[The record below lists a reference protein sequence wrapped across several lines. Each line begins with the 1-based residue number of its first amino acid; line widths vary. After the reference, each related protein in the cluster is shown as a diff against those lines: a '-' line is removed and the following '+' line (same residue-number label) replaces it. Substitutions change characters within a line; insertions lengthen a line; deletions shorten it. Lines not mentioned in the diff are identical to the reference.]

1 MSVDSININPM
12 MHFVV
17 CRAATVYEQD
27 TTLLNSREASL
38 LQSHKQD
45 GRMSGNKIDSWLM
58 LYLVH
63 NHSIMVE
70 CIATPIRQYQ

>member
-1 MSVDSININPM
+1 MSVDSIKINPM

-27 TTLLNSREASL
+27 TTLLNSHEASL

-45 GRMSGNKIDSWLM
+45 GRMSGNKD
-58 LYLVH
+58 
-63 NHSIMVE
+63 
-70 CIATPIRQYQ
+70 